1 MSKTK
6 VAQLRHLLAKA
17 ETHGGEAIKEEAKDF
32 LKTIDIH
39 ELIEA
44 EQMIVNEGVPSEKM
58 RHLCSAHIDMMK
70 DNFDNLLNKLPKY
83 HPLETLML
91 EHKEILGFLD
101 GLEAINTKIQ
111 LYKHFKELKN
121 SDLEKLANIAHH
133 LEAAEKH
140 HTREEDVLFPAI
152 EEKGISGPPAIMREE
167 HTVFRQAKKELA
179 ELAESDKTDFNKF
192 KDKLDQTAKYLVFNL
207 REHIFKED
215 NILYPA
221 AYDAITSKKQWEQIK
236 DACDKIGYC
245 CFSPEYL
252 KK

>member
-1 MSKTK
+1 MDKTK
-6 VAQLRHLLAKA
+6 VEQLRHLLAKA
-17 ETHGGEAIKEEAKDF
+17 ETQGGEAIRKEAKEF
-32 LKTIDIH
+32 LQTVNLE
-39 ELIEA
+39 ELVQA
-44 EQMIVNEGVPSEKM
+44 EQMIIDEGISSEKM
-58 RHLCSAHIDMMK
+58 RHLCSAHIEMMK
-70 DNFDNLLNKLPKY
+70 DNLDNLLNKLPKY

-91 EHKEILGFLD
+91 EHKEILSFLD
-101 GLEAINTKIQ
+101 GLEAINKKIQ
-111 LYKHFKELKN
+111 SYKHLNELKDT
-121 SDLEKLANIAHH
+121 DLEKLANIAHH

-140 HTREEDVLFPAI
+140 HAREEDVLFPAI

-167 HTVFRQAKKELA
+167 HTVLRQAKKELA